1 MATSPAITED
11 LTNRSLRPLSDAE
24 LRVGE
29 YLLVDAWNIIASAQ
43 RTVATRL
50 DQVSDTDPFYAL
62 VVQIQVAMVLRVLS
76 NPDGVLE
83 ESGDDYTRRLDAA
96 RSSGSL
102 YLSDAELSM
111 LSENSGTTAGA
122 FTIRPGGIHYRHPW
136 AEI

>member
-1 MATSPAITED
+1 MATSPAITDD

-24 LRVGE
+24 LRVGD
-29 YLLVDAWNIIASAQ
+29 YLLQDAWNIIASAQ
-43 RTVATRL
+43 RTVSPRL
-50 DQVSDTDPFYAL
+50 DQVPDTDPFCAL

-102 YLSDAELSM
+102 YLSDAELAM
-111 LSENSGTTAGA
+111 LSEDSGTTNGA
-122 FTIRPGGIHYRHPW
+122 FTIRPGGIRARHPW

>member
-43 RTVATRL
+43 RTVSTRL

-102 YLSDAELSM
+102 YLSDAELAM
-111 LSENSGTTAGA
+111 L
-122 FTIRPGGIHYRHPW
+122 
-136 AEI
+136 